1 MIKIRKVSNMKK
13 NLLIAIN
20 MIIISG
26 VLIFGAN
33 AFQKG
38 ENRIGNG
45 AFEADKVGDLPSEWT
60 LKQGG

>member
-1 MIKIRKVSNMKK
+1 MKK